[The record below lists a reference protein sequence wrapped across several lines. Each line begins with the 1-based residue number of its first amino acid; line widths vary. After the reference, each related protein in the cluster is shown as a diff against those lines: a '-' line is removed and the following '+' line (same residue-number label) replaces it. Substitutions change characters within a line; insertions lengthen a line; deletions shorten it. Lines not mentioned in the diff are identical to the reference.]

1 MTLDFKDTGI
11 GLKAMHTNNIETVR
25 TYIYISEYK
34 WSISA
39 NKPKVK
45 ICLVLVLILLNVYKG
60 NTTLDTLANLFAC
73 NLCEE

>member
-11 GLKAMHTNNIETVR
+11 GLKKMYRNSIETVR

-45 ICLVLVLILLNVYKG
+45 ICLVLVLILLNMCTKV
-60 NTTLDTLANLFAC
+60 TLPY
-73 NLCEE
+73 

>member
-11 GLKAMHTNNIETVR
+11 GLKTMHTNSIETVR

-34 WSISA
+34 WSRSA

-45 ICLVLVLILLNVYKG
+45 ICLALVLILLNMCTKV
-60 NTTLDTLANLFAC
+60 TLP
-73 NLCEE
+73 